1 MSAPRET
8 GSIGMLSPAQQ
19 ARLHGAATRGER
31 VTLIGLAIS
40 LALAAIKIVSGVVGN
55 AYALVADGIESLLDV
70 FGSSV
75 VWGSLRYSARPPDD
89 KHPYGHGKAEAL
101 GALVTASVL
110 IIASVAI
117 ALRSLREI
125 QTPHA
130 LPAPFTLI
138 VLVCVVVVKEL
149 LFRFLLREGQG
160 INSRAVETDAWHH
173 RSDALTS
180 VAAFIGIAIALW
192 KGPAYAA
199 ADDWAALFACA
210 IIGFNGVRLARGA
223 MDDVMDAA
231 PPGDVETRIRAVAM
245 EVPGVIGT
253 HNCRVRRSGMSRLV
267 DLDVIVNG
275 DMTVRRG
282 HDIAHDVKAALLAAN
297 LDILNVLI
305 HVEPGDRLPSRDPVL

>member
-1 MSAPRET
+1 MVSSTP
-8 GSIGMLSPAQQ
+8 QQ
-19 ARLHGAATRGER
+19 ARLRGAATRGER
-31 VTLIGLAIS
+31 VTLIGLVIS
-40 LALAAIKIVSGVVGN
+40 LALAAIKIFSGIFGH

-117 ALRSLREI
+117 ALHSLKEI
-125 QTPHA
+125 RTPHA

-138 VLVCVVVVKEL
+138 VLVCVVIVKEL
-149 LFRFLLREGQG
+149 LFRFLLREGQD

-180 VAAFIGIAIALW
+180 VAAFIGIAIALRM
-192 KGPAYAA
+192 GPDYAA
-199 ADDWAALFACA
+199 ADDWAALFACV

-231 PPGDVETRIRAVAM
+231 PPADVETRIRDVAM
-245 EVPGVIGT
+245 RVPGVVGT

-267 DLDVIVNG
+267 DLDVIVDGN
-275 DMTVRRG
+275 MSVRRG

-297 LDILNVLI
+297 LDILNVLVHI
-305 HVEPGDRLPSRDPVL
+305 EPADRLPSADPVA